1 MESKLERR
9 KRDADQEIHRVVQRQ
24 LEELRVE
31 LDERTE
37 RLARLQQASS
47 VSGSAVLLAQR
58 VKQLEETVKAR
69 DLEIQELRSSPI
81 SGGTAAA
88 ATAASTSP
96 AAPMPEMRVP
106 EMVASSSAAV
116 AALEAESAQ
125 LSALLREWERGMLQ
139 EELSSAADRALRAST
154 PAVVSEAADKGKWS
168 AGDAAEAVRG
178 LARQASALREALSVK
193 DAKILELSA
202 VGSGAEVRCAALHS
216 RLQRLEAEL
225 QAAVTADKAA
235 RRQLAAVIL
244 ERDALRRALEAPV
257 TASRPETVS
266 GMLELAQRAAA
277 AAELQ
282 VPPRFSPTL
291 PPSDEMLLVTRP
303 LPMRLAD
310 TCKRQCS
317 QVLVTGLQ
325 SELLGLRREADSAAA
340 AEAAAKVEAAAA
352 KARAEAAEARCAQL
366 EKEADGLALDVATL
380 QVGQG
385 GPRRD

>member
-47 VSGSAVLLAQR
+47 VSGSAALLAQR

-81 SGGTAAA
+81 TGGTAA

-96 AAPMPEMRVP
+96 AAPVPEMRVP

-116 AALEAESAQ
+116 AALGAESAQ

-154 PAVVSEAADKGKWS
+154 PAAVSEAADKGKWS

-291 PPSDEMLLVTRP
+291 PPSDEMSLVTRP

-310 TCKRQCS
+310 TRKRQCS

-340 AEAAAKVEAAAA
+340 AEAAARAEAAAA